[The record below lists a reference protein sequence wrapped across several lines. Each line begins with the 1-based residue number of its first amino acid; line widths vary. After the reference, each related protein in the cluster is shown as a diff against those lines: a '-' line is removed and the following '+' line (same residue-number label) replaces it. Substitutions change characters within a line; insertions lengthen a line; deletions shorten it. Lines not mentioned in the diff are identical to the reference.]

1 MEIVAYFFEGAF
13 LCNCVP
19 HLVCGLQ
26 GSEFPTPFAKPRGV
40 GLSSSV
46 VNCRLGLF
54 QPGSSSLLIPGGG
67 PMQIGL
73 NGPFAVFL
81 VGVALMGA
89 YASITSEEFGATV
102 LISSRKKCRES
113 LRMILRNNE

>member
-26 GSEFPTPFAKPRGV
+26 GSEFPTPFAEPRGV

-46 VNCRLGLF
+46 VNFAWGFFNLVLALF
-54 QPGSSSLLIPGGG
+54 LFWRWPI
-67 PMQIGL
+67 QIGL

-89 YASITSEEFGATV
+89 YASIHFGRV
-102 LISSRKKCRES
+102 R
-113 LRMILRNNE
+113 RNRPD